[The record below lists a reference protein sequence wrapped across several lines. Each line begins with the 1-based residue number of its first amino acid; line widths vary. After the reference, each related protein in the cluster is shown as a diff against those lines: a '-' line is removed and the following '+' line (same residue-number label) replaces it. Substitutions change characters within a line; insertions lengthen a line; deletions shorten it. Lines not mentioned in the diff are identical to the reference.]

1 MSEIFEV
8 ADLKAALQLAK
19 QFKASGKYNLFRG
32 QAQNWPVMSSLGR
45 LLPDSDPEIQ
55 KQLERLFLFFD
66 SSPALRKYKTD
77 IDWFWAVA
85 QHYGL
90 KTNYIDFSDSPEVA
104 AYFATHSKDNVPGKD
119 AVIIC
124 LNEADWTL
132 FMSGLKGYFEEEK
145 VIVPYIARIDV
156 DNLWRLQAQQ
166 GCFMFT
172 PYSHLEFFYDF
183 DRIKFPFSEPYSAIR
198 SDHIYP
204 QRKSELE
211 QLLDHYFN
219 MEGRIEG
226 AERMRKLAEEINMP
240 VSHIGRLEFDHYFKR
255 KQKHK
260 SWRSAEFKSWDLP
273 LVERWDPGKSVRL
286 RLAYDREVPAA
297 EQLGIIRLQ
306 LTDLFKKRKVDRIT
320 PVKFYLGPIPGLA
333 GRDLKLIQRCCNRA
347 WEGMRNLPFSD
358 AEIIEIISQVIVTG
372 ITEELTDTTF
382 SFSGEKLLLLEM
394 TNEYGNTSR
403 CRVSPSVILSAFRP
417 DLFDI
422 LADGAPKVL
431 QPEILLHIND
441 PYLLFDF
448 HLLLA
453 AFKNEMICYQL
464 LQQQENEHPVIFFTP
479 AQINV
484 LGYA

>member
-1 MSEIFEV
+1 MAQAFKV
-8 ADLKAALQLAK
+8 AGTYD
-19 QFKASGKYNLFRG
+19 LFRG
-32 QAQNWPVMSSLGR
+32 QAQNWPVMSSLSR
-45 LLPDSDPEIQ
+45 LLPDPDPEIQ

-66 SSPALRKYKTD
+66 SSPALRKYKAD

-90 KTNYIDFSDSPEVA
+90 KTNYIDFTDSPEVA
-104 AYFATHSKDNVPGKD
+104 AYFATNSKDNIPGKD

-124 LNEADWTL
+124 LNEADWTS
-132 FMSGLKGYFEEEK
+132 FMSGMKGYFEEEK
-145 VIVPYIARIDV
+145 VIAPYIARIDV

-183 DRIKFPFSEPYSAIR
+183 DRILFPYSEPYAVIR
-198 SDHIYP
+198 NGHIYP

-219 MEGRIEG
+219 MEERIKG
-226 AERMRKLAEEINMP
+226 GKRMRKFAEEINMP
-240 VSHIGRLEFDHYFKR
+240 INHIGGLEFDHYFKR

-260 SWRSAEFKSWDLP
+260 SWSSAEFKSWDLP
-273 LVERWDPGKSVRL
+273 LVERWNPGKGVRL
-286 RLAYDREVPAA
+286 RLSYDNGLLATAQRESIGQ
-297 EQLGIIRLQ
+297 QLV
-306 LTDLFKKRKVDRIT
+306 DLFQKRKVDRT
-320 PVKFYLGPIPGLA
+320 KPVKFYLEPISGIA
-333 GRDLKLIQRCCNRA
+333 GKVLKLIELCCSRA

-358 AEIIEIISQVIVTG
+358 AEIIQIISQVIVAG
-372 ITEELTDTTF
+372 VTEELTDRVF
-382 SFSGEKLLLLEM
+382 SFSGEKLLQLEM
-394 TNEYGNTSR
+394 TNEYGNVSR
-403 CRVSPSVILSAFRP
+403 CQVSPSVILSAFRA

-422 LADGAPKVL
+422 LSDNAPKAL

-453 AFKNEMICYQL
+453 AFKKEIIFSQLL
-464 LQQQENEHPVIFFTP
+464 LQQENDHPVIFFTP